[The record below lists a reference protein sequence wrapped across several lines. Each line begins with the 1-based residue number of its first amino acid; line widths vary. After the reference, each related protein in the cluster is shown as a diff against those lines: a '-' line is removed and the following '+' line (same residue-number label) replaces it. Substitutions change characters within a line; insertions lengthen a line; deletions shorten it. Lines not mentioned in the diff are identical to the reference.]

1 MKAQDYRYTR
11 LLNSAVQF
19 VIPVFQRDYRW
30 SEDQCSQL
38 WEDVYEA
45 GKENDPHFF
54 GPVVYIASGD
64 VGAAFAKWLLIDGQ
78 QRITTVTLLLAALAD
93 HANNLGQKKLSKQIK
108 NYFLVNSEEDDDR
121 RWKLVLRERDEA
133 TLRWIVN
140 GERKPSDISPP
151 IKQNYDFFRSKLHD
165 LDINMTNRIYG
176 GIGQL
181 VIVDTRLDRHID
193 DPQKI
198 FESLNSTG
206 IDLTQSDLVRN
217 YILMGLPEKEQAK
230 LYGKYWR
237 DMEEFYSGTDSQFD
251 NFLRDFIAL
260 ETQSQKQG
268 RIDEVYRTFQSIFKE
283 HKHDAERLEE
293 LLVRMRRLAQFHSA
307 LVVGRKDIHGTKAH
321 LSRLRSLATT
331 SAILVVQLLDAREDK
346 YISQEDLFKALDLIE
361 GYIVRRAV
369 CGSQTRSYWKQFAEL
384 AYCLKEEKT
393 SILDLLKANINNLSH
408 SYAFPKDG
416 AFKRALLEQE
426 LYGRP
431 ICRYLLDRLENAHSE
446 EKTDTSSYTIEH
458 IMPQEMTK
466 EWKVMLGTDWKNVQ
480 ETWLHRLGN
489 LTLTAYNQ
497 KYSNQSFTRKIEMD
511 DGFASSPLRLNKY
524 VGSKK
529 SWTEKELKK
538 RAKVL
543 TQRALRIW
551 SDLNVSDAA
560 LQHAKQRNL
569 ERKASQQD
577 IDVVLSNFDENAH
590 KLFRR
595 LQAKIIDLQ
604 DDIIELGLQK
614 SVSYHIPEFVCE
626 VVPRKG
632 YILVLLNIDYDDVS
646 DSSVTVSDS
655 SQRRSL
661 QNARHDAGSFLE
673 IHSKEDI
680 GHAMPLLRRVVA
692 TLND

>member
-1 MKAQDYRYTR
+1 MKAQDLPYTR

-30 SEDQCSQL
+30 TEDQCSQL

-45 GKENDPHFF
+45 GKENAPHFF

-93 HANNLGQKKLSKQIK
+93 HANDLGQERLSKQIK

-140 GERKPSDISPP
+140 GERKPYEISPP
-151 IKQNYDFFRSKLHD
+151 IKQNCDFFRSKLND
-165 LDINMTNRIYG
+165 LDIAMTNLIYD
-176 GIGQL
+176 GIGRL

-217 YILMGLPEKEQAK
+217 YILMGLPEEQQAR
-230 LYGKYWR
+230 LYGEYWR

-260 ETQSQKQG
+260 ETRSQKQG
-268 RIDEVYRTFQSIFKE
+268 RIDEVYRTFQSVFKE
-283 HKHDAERLEE
+283 HMRETDRLEE
-293 LLVRMRRLAQFHSA
+293 LLARMRRLAQFHSA
-307 LVVGRKDIHGTKAH
+307 LVVGRKDIHGTKTH

-331 SAILVVQLLDAREDK
+331 SAILVVQLLDAREDG
-346 YISQEDLFKALDLIE
+346 YISRDDLFESLDLIE

-393 SILDLLKANINNLSH
+393 SVLDLLKANIYNLPH
-408 SYAFPKDG
+408 SYAFSNDTE
-416 AFKRALLEQE
+416 FKRALLEQE
-426 LYGRP
+426 LYRRP
-431 ICRYLLDRLENAHSE
+431 ICRYLLDRLENADSE

-466 EWKVMLGTDWKNVQ
+466 EWKEMLGADWKNVH

-497 KYSNQSFTRKIEMD
+497 KYSNHPFKNKKEMN

-524 VGSKK
+524 VGSQE
-529 SWTEKELKK
+529 SWTGKRMKK
-538 RAKVL
+538 RAKNL

-551 SDLNVSDAA
+551 SELHVSDAA
-560 LQHAKQRNL
+560 LRHAEQRAL
-569 ERKASQQD
+569 EREASQQD
-577 IDVVLSNFDENAH
+577 IEVVLSNFDEHAR
-590 KLFRR
+590 KLFRSLR
-595 LQAKIIDLQ
+595 TKVFKLHDE
-604 DDIIELGLQK
+604 IIEISSQK

-646 DSSVTVSDS
+646 DSNINVFDP
-655 SQRRSL
+655 SQWRFL
-661 QNARHDAGSFLE
+661 PYARNDAGSVLQ
-673 IHSKEDI
+673 INLKKDVD
-680 GHAMPLLRRVVA
+680 HAMPLLRRVVA
-692 TLND
+692 ALNG